1 MPGRP
6 LTPEDEITILKALR
20 PSPASAF
27 TVYPDHLLYANDSLT
42 MWWVKSTKAPMA
54 MLSADGQV
62 VQREVV
68 WPSLVMMTIGRRLY
82 VAAIE
87 GNERPDATTDLYF
100 CPTGNVWSSTE
111 VCTGNAVLPSGQGI
125 ADIPAWTAMFFDSA
139 FTHDNNHGKSI
150 AKATGKKA
158 RTADP
163 MEFWRNASHSQFP
176 ADALVPARIQ
186 LADWID
192 YVNSVGSR

>member
-6 LTPEDEITILKALR
+6 LAPEDEITILKALR
-20 PSPASAF
+20 PNPSAGF
-27 TVYPDHLLYANDSLT
+27 TIYPEHLLHASDTATL
-42 MWWVKSTKAPMA
+42 WWVRSKKAPMA
-54 MLSADGQV
+54 MLSPDGQV

-82 VAAIE
+82 VAAVE
-87 GNERPDATTDLYF
+87 GNERPEATTPLFF
-100 CPTGNVWSSTE
+100 CPTGNVWASTE
-111 VCTGNAVLPSGQGI
+111 VCTGNALLPSGQGI

-150 AKATGKKA
+150 AKATGKKP
-158 RTADP
+158 RSSDP
-163 MEFWRNASHSQFP
+163 MEFWRKASHKHFP
-176 ADALVPARIQ
+176 ADALVSARIQ

-192 YVNSVGSR
+192 YVNSVGAR